1 MEIEKLQ
8 FEVRPRR
15 HFEALDMG
23 FLLVR
28 KWWIPML
35 LYWLEWSLPVF
46 LALTVL
52 FDGVVVSLIVVWWL
66 QPLFERKPLIYL
78 SLAVFGEAPT
88 YSSVRQ
94 ATSAHGLLRLVS
106 VRRFS
111 LMRSFFAPVFA
122 LESPES
128 SWRSSRFDELRLEV
142 GRVATGLTAFAFVL
156 QFVLWLGLLLVME
169 AFVPSEF
176 GSLLPIFGDGE
187 TQGEWL
193 KYVVGAAAFVAL
205 AVIAPFYVA
214 AGFTLYLNRRIEL
227 EGWDIELGFKRLIA
241 RVAPVL
247 LISVAFG
254 VCLPAL
260 ADEATPLDASASESQ
275 RLIEEVLSDEDFNT
289 YRTKWSIQ
297 LDRDEFEPPGTIWGL
312 GSLLSF
318 LENVFVILLWIGLA
332 LLAAWIV
339 HRIIVTKAWKWFDVN
354 RKVSTAAPVQFVAP
368 ASDGLPSDVTALAEQ
383 AWERKDYRQAV
394 SLLYRGAVRA
404 LSAKYG
410 CRVDSSCTEGE
421 CMAASKTSTR
431 QTAQSFAEITRAWQQ
446 IAYRRVHPSDS
457 EFLNTL
463 RQYERDF
470 V

>member
-15 HFEALDMG
+15 HFEAVDMG

-35 LYWLEWSLPVF
+35 LYWLEWSLPLF

-52 FDGVVVSLIVVWWL
+52 FESVVLSLIVVWWL
-66 QPLFERKPLIYL
+66 QPIFERKPLIYL
-78 SLAVFGEAPT
+78 SLAVFGESPT

-94 ATSAHGLLRLVS
+94 ATSANGLLRMVS
-106 VRRFS
+106 IQRFS
-111 LMRSFFAPVFA
+111 LMRSFFAPVYA

-128 SWRSSRFDELRLEV
+128 GRRRSRFDELRLNV

-156 QFVLWLGLLLVME
+156 QFVLWIGLLLVME

-176 GSLLPIFGDGE
+176 GSLLPLFGDGE
-187 TQGEWL
+187 SQGEWL
-193 KYVVGAAAFVAL
+193 KYVIGTAAFVAL

-247 LISVAFG
+247 LVLVSLNA
-254 VCLPAL
+254 CLPVL
-260 ADEATPLDASASESQ
+260 AEEATPLDSSALESQ
-275 RLIEEVLSDEDFNT
+275 RLIDEVLSDEDFNT
-289 YRTKWSIQ
+289 YRTKWRIQ
-297 LDRDEFEPPGTIWGL
+297 LGGDEVEPPRSVPGL
-312 GSLLSF
+312 EALLSLL
-318 LENVFVILLWIGLA
+318 ETIFVILLWVGLA

-339 HRIIVTKAWKWFDVN
+339 HRIVVTKAWTWFDI
-354 RKVSTAAPVQFVAP
+354 KKKESTTTPIQYIDP
-368 ASDGLPSDVTALAEQ
+368 TSDGLPPNVGTLAEQ
-383 AWERKDYRQAV
+383 AWERRDYRQAV

-421 CMAASKTSTR
+421 CIAASKTSTR
-431 QTAQSFAEITRAWQQ
+431 QAAQSFAEITRAWQQ

-457 EFLNTL
+457 EFSNTL